1 MPRWGGLNT
10 TRNVN
15 LTHFCS
21 IFFASP
27 DLKQP
32 SGPCATLWVAGL
44 AEEGDRE
51 VHAHYLSH

>member
-1 MPRWGGLNT
+1 MPCWGGLNT
-10 TRNVN
+10 TRNVK

-32 SGPCATLWVAGL
+32 SGPYAMPWVAGP
-44 AEEGDRE
+44 AEEVDRE
-51 VHAHYLSH
+51 VRTHYLSH